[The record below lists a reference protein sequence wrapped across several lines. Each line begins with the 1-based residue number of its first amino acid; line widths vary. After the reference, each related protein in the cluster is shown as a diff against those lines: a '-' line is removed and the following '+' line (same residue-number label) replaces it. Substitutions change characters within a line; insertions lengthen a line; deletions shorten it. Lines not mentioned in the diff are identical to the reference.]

1 MTSQP
6 TSAQFE
12 EIVGYYDQPDTPRH
26 LTYASYKTLNEL
38 KEEGYVQAVK
48 TDDWRTK
55 YALTGKGR
63 SVLDDY
69 RKRVENRDL
78 KHMKV
83 WERSHMID
91 NLLNRKDPE
100 DRKLLL
106 HLIDTDRSDAI
117 RMQALELLNLKDD
130 KNALTHDEWNHLA
143 TNRSADIRRQAAK
156 HADIERFRDETDWQ
170 VVSSI
175 IARRAGE
182 GIPRDIIL
190 GWYRRGITCSIDAM
204 TENDIDMVLDDAN
217 PEMVGRLTHYMGR
230 KFTPEQVRR
239 VEQLHESDERA
250 YRVAFNSLLH
260 TGENLDDDFLNA
272 HKDDSAMWVRLKEYR
287 DTYRKLKDME
297 RMFADKNGSFIQ
309 EQQRLAI
316 QEGQN

>member
-1 MTSQP
+1 MTNQP
-6 TSAQFE
+6 AFAQFE
-12 EIVGYYDQPDTPRH
+12 EIVGYYDQPDTPRN
-26 LTYASYKTLNEL
+26 LILASYGTLNGL
-38 KEEGYVQAVK
+38 IEEGYVQAVK

-69 RKRVENRDL
+69 RKRVEDRDL

-83 WERSHMID
+83 WERRHMID
-91 NLLNRKDPE
+91 NLLDREDPE

-117 RMQALELLNLKDD
+117 RMRALDTLNLKDD
-130 KNALTHDEWNHLA
+130 KNALTRDEWNRLA

-156 HADIERFRDETDWQ
+156 HADIELFRDETDWH

-182 GIPRDIIL
+182 GIPRDIIF
-190 GWYRRGITCSIDAM
+190 GWYRRGITYSIDAM

-217 PEMVGRLTHYMGR
+217 PEAVGRLTHCMGR

-239 VEQLHESDERA
+239 VEQLRETDERA
-250 YRVAFNSLLH
+250 YGVAFNSLLRR
-260 TGENLDDDFLNA
+260 GENLDDDFLNA
-272 HKDDSAMWVRLKEYR
+272 HKDDMWIRLKEYR

-297 RMFADKNGSFIQ
+297 RMFADKNGSFIR
-309 EQQRLAI
+309 EQQRLAL
-316 QEGQN
+316 QEGKR

>member
-1 MTSQP
+1 MTGQP
-6 TSAQFE
+6 TFAQFE
-12 EIVGYYDQPDTPRH
+12 EIVGYYDKPDTPRN
-26 LTYASYKTLNEL
+26 LILASYGTLNGL

-48 TDDWRTK
+48 TDDWQTK

-83 WERSHMID
+83 WERRHMID
-91 NLLNRKDPE
+91 NLLNREDPE

-117 RMQALELLNLKDD
+117 RMRALDTLNLKDD

-143 TNRSADIRRQAAK
+143 FNRSADIRMQAAK
-156 HADIERFRDETDWQ
+156 HADIEMFRDETDRQ
-170 VVSSI
+170 VVYSI
-175 IARRAGE
+175 IAQRAGE
-182 GIPRDIIL
+182 GIPHDIIL
-190 GWYRRGITCSIDAM
+190 GWYRRGITYSIDAM

-217 PEMVGRLTHYMGR
+217 PEMVGRLTHHMGG

-239 VEQLHESDERA
+239 VEQLNENDERA
-250 YRVAFNSLLH
+250 YRVAFNILLH

-272 HKDDSAMWVRLKEYR
+272 HKDDVAMWVRLGEYR

-309 EQQRLAI
+309 EQRRLAL
-316 QEGQN
+316 QEGER